1 MKKFLSILII
11 SLIVVLLSTG
21 VSAANYPLEYS
32 DDLNREIIIDKE
44 VERIISLAP
53 GVTEMIYALGL
64 EDKLIAVS
72 SACDYPAEAKEKQS
86 VGRTDE
92 PNIEKIV
99 ALDPDLLIAES
110 LTKIEVLK
118 RLSELGIKNIGF
130 KPESINDTIE
140 MIEDIAYLTSSAEK
154 GEELVSELRNEYQQ
168 LGNKVNKRLENRDR
182 PRVFYALWQDPLYTA
197 GKNTFIDNLIFEAG
211 GYNIGREAE
220 GSWPIYSRE
229 SLIAADPEVYI
240 SASHSGKNEISL
252 EQIKAQKVFRG
263 ISAFKNDRIYLVNP
277 DLVNRPSPRI
287 IEGLKEFIRAIHPGL
302 IKNSS

>member
-1 MKKFLSILII
+1 MKKFFSILII
-11 SLIVVLLSTG
+11 SLIGILFFTG
-21 VSAANYPLEYS
+21 VSAAEYPLEYT
-32 DDLNREIIIDKE
+32 DDLNRKIIIEDE

-53 GVTEMIYALGL
+53 GITEMIYALGL
-64 EDKLIAVS
+64 EDRLIAVS
-72 SACDYPAEAKEKQS
+72 SACDYPAAAEEKQS

-99 ALDPDLLIAES
+99 SLDPDLVIAES

-118 RLSELGIKNIGF
+118 RLDELGIKNIGF
-130 KPESINDTIE
+130 KPESINDTIK
-140 MIEDIAYLTSSAEK
+140 MIESIAYLTSSAEA
-154 GEELVSELRNEYQQ
+154 GEEIVSEMRNEYQK
-168 LGNKVNKRLENRDR
+168 LKNKVDQRLKEEER

-197 GKNTFIDNLIFEAG
+197 GKDTFIDSLIFEAG

-240 SASHSGKNEISL
+240 SAAHSGKNEISQ
-252 EQIKAQKVFRG
+252 EQIKSQKVFRE

-287 IEGLKEFIRAIHPGL
+287 IEGLKEFIRAVHPDL
-302 IKNSS
+302 IKDSR